1 MNNNELFKSTK
12 DAYTWLNNKSVLNL
26 PDSFE
31 ALTFDQQEFFINF
44 FENCKEVQCEDK
56 SDEME
61 ESTDQFLAAVRDE
74 LGFVGENTIEN
85 ILYRTNMKVVAD
97 N

>member
-1 MNNNELFKSTK
+1 MSNNELFKSVK
-12 DAYTWLNNKSVLNL
+12 DAYTWLNNKDALNL

-31 ALTFDQQEFFINF
+31 SLTFDQQEFFINF

-56 SDEME
+56 SNEME
-61 ESTDQFLAAVRDE
+61 ESTDEFLSSVRDE
-74 LGFVGENTIEN
+74 LGTVGENTVEN
-85 ILYRTNMKVVAD
+85 ILYRMNMKVVSD

>member
-1 MNNNELFKSTK
+1 MNNNEVFKSVK
-12 DAYTWLNNKSVLNL
+12 DAYTWLNNKDALNL

-31 ALTFDQQEFFINF
+31 SLTFDQQEFFISF

-56 SDEME
+56 SIEMD
-61 ESTDQFLAAVRDE
+61 ESTDEFLYTVRDE
-74 LGFVGENTIEN
+74 LGMVGENTVEN
-85 ILYRTNMKVVAD
+85 ILYRMNMKVIAD

>member
-1 MNNNELFKSTK
+1 MNNNEVFKSVK
-12 DAYTWLNNKSVLNL
+12 DAYTWLNNKDALNL

-31 ALTFDQQEFFINF
+31 SLTFDQQEFFINF

-56 SDEME
+56 SNEME
-61 ESTDQFLAAVRDE
+61 ESTDEFLSSVRDE
-74 LGFVGENTIEN
+74 LGTVGENTIEN
-85 ILYRTNMKVVAD
+85 ILYRNNMKVVAD

>member
-1 MNNNELFKSTK
+1 MNNNEVFKSVK
-12 DAYTWLNNKSVLNL
+12 DAYTWLNNKDVLNL

-31 ALTFDQQEFFINF
+31 ALTFDQQELFTNF

-56 SDEME
+56 SIEMD
-61 ESTDQFLAAVRDE
+61 ESTDEFLSTVRDE
-74 LGFVGENTIEN
+74 LGTVGENTVEN
-85 ILYRTNMKVVAD
+85 ILYRMNMKVVAD

>member
-1 MNNNELFKSTK
+1 MNNNEVFKSVK
-12 DAYTWLNNKSVLNL
+12 DAYTWLNNKDALNL

-31 ALTFDQQEFFINF
+31 SLTFDQQEFFISF

-56 SDEME
+56 SAEMD
-61 ESTDQFLAAVRDE
+61 ESTDEFLSSVREE
-74 LGFVGENTIEN
+74 LGTVGENTIEN
-85 ILYRTNMKVVAD
+85 ILYRNNMKVVAD